1 MYDKMSV
8 GPKLHYKVVLMIL
21 LSGFVA
27 RAFAQEEIDFDDLL
41 QRVDTIENP
50 VYKPV
55 LSVSYGALN
64 FMGDVR
70 NSSRLPVVGNPAF
83 RVNVST
89 FIDNQHHITANF
101 YFMAGMLTGNQ
112 RSVTDLSQN
121 LNFSSEIY
129 SIGATARYDFGHLI
143 SKEMKIR
150 PYMALGIEQL
160 SFNSKGDLFDAQ
172 NRFYHYWPDGTT
184 RSLPAGETG
193 SALPLVRDYVYETD
207 LRSFESESYG
217 LGAYSQRSFG
227 IPLALGF
234 SMELS
239 ERIAVSM
246 GTEYHY
252 TFTDFIDNVAAEGTR
267 IVGKSGNDGFLFTQF
282 TLHFDMFSD
291 PTTRTVDLLFAD
303 LEMDPVFFDDEDG
316 DFVLDVADHCPGT
329 PYGVLVDTLGCPLD
343 RDGDGVPDYLDK
355 EPDTE
360 IGVWVDAD
368 GVALGEEEF
377 LEQLQRERALKRED
391 LEAYMELIRDRFV
404 DRRVVDVPE
413 KFEELDTDEDGY
425 ISFDELLKAIDE
437 YFDFEVDLSIEELRQ
452 VNEFFFSQ

>member
-1 MYDKMSV
+1 MNDKMSV
-8 GPKLHYKVVLMIL
+8 GPKLHYKVVLVIL
-21 LSGFVA
+21 LSGIAA
-27 RAFAQEEIDFDDLL
+27 RAIAQEEIDYDDLL

-55 LSVSYGALN
+55 LSVGYGALN

-70 NSSRLPVVGNPAF
+70 SSSRLPVVGNPAF

-101 YFMAGMLTGNQ
+101 FFMAGTLTGNQ

-143 SKEMKIR
+143 GEEMKIR
-150 PYMALGIEQL
+150 PYVALGIEQL
-160 SFNSKGDLFDAQ
+160 NFNSKGDLFDAQ
-172 NRFYHYWPDGTT
+172 NRFYHYWPDGTI

-193 SALPLVRDYVYETD
+193 SAIPLNRDYVYETD

-217 LGAYSQRSFG
+217 LGAYNQRSFG

-234 SMELS
+234 SLGLS
-239 ERIAVSM
+239 ERIAVSL

-252 TFTDFIDNVAAEGTR
+252 TFTDFIDNVAAEGTH
-267 IVGKSGNDGFLFTQF
+267 IAGKKGNDGFLFTHF

-316 DFVLDVADHCPGT
+316 DFVLDVADQCPGT

-355 EPDTE
+355 EPDSE
-360 IGVWVDAD
+360 IGVWVDD
-368 GVALGEEEF
+368 NGVTLDEEDF
-377 LEQLQRERALKRED
+377 LKQLQREEALKRED
-391 LEAYMELIRDRFV
+391 LEAYMELVRDRFV
-404 DRRVVDVPE
+404 EREVVDVPE
-413 KFEELDTDEDGY
+413 KFEELDTDKDGY